1 MGSENKSTM
10 CYSNIAEYS
19 VRYVD
24 YRTWY
29 NSDAHARNTQQ
40 QRSGL
45 PTHLRQCSRTRCNS
59 DAHEAIHPPTMYY
72 SRGANDLQ
80 Q

>member
-1 MGSENKSTM
+1 MVSENKSTM

-29 NSDAHARNTQQ
+29 NSDAH
-40 QRSGL
+40 
-45 PTHLRQCSRTRCNS
+45 
-59 DAHEAIHPPTMYY
+59 EAIHPPTMYY
-72 SRGANDLQ
+72 CRTANDLQ